1 MSKIGRNDPC
11 PCGSG
16 KKYKKCCL
24 AQDEQRRRDDARPD
38 DLSALFDD
46 IPDRGDLFDEQDE
59 PEACEDEEPSD
70 AGIDEEPYVGKT
82 ISDEAPEISD
92 EEQALV
98 DAWWDDY
105 EKLKDP
111 DDILRHLNGFLGGHP
126 DLVEN
131 LALHNDVLFGLGQ
144 QLVEAGRAGEY
155 IGLLK
160 QVRERFPRA
169 YLKSYS
175 YYDRDIIIYEVIER
189 GCSADI
195 EGYLGWFEDYPEAA
209 VDNLFPML
217 DLLMVTECDEAVMR
231 LLEAT
236 YYPLC
241 RSTKVFGGEKLLD
254 PLVVGYLAPFLDDGV
269 TASDARTLVERLQR
283 IRIRLRAEWYEPPHL
298 QAIKQEITGEPG
310 AGLFDSFDAT
320 QDLAQYYA
328 RVTRNFMGW
337 LRREK
342 GFSWMKAH
350 FYRDQVMRYLL
361 RVVPEG
367 KRPKQPFTFTK
378 KLLDRTLAGN
388 ARELLSLDA
397 TRALGSINAVYWF
410 AEYLAQG
417 HAITDELAADV
428 QRWCEEFWNAT
439 SQAFRSSTIEAGAF
453 KTFPQ

>member
-24 AQDEQRRRDDARPD
+24 AQYEQRRREDARQD
-38 DLSALFDD
+38 DPSALFED
-46 IPDRGDLFDEQDE
+46 IPVRGDLFDEFDA
-59 PEACEDEEPSD
+59 PEAFEEPPD
-70 AGIDEEPYVGKT
+70 VGIDVDAYVGKT
-82 ISDEAPEISD
+82 ISDEEPEISED
-92 EEQALV
+92 EQALV
-98 DAWWDDY
+98 NAWWDDY
-105 EKLKDP
+105 KQMKDP
-111 DDILRHLNGFLGGHP
+111 DDILRHLNGFFDAHP

-131 LALHNDVLFGLGQ
+131 LALHYEVLFELGQ
-144 QLVEAGRAGEY
+144 QLVEAGRADEY
-155 IGLLK
+155 IALLK

-175 YYDRDIIIYEVIER
+175 YYDRDIIVYEVIEH
-189 GCSADI
+189 GCSAGI
-195 EGYLGWFEDYPEAA
+195 EGYLPWFEEYPVAG
-209 VDNLFPML
+209 VDNLFGL
-217 DLLMVTECDEAVMR
+217 IDLLMVTECDEAVMR

-236 YYPLC
+236 YDPLC
-241 RSTKVFGGEKLLD
+241 RSPEVFGGEQLLD
-254 PLVVGYLAPFLDDGV
+254 PLILGYLAPFLDDGG
-269 TASDARTLVERLQR
+269 AAADLQALVERLQG

-310 AGLFDSFDAT
+310 AELFDSFDAT
-320 QDLAQYYA
+320 EDLAQYYD

-337 LRREK
+337 LRRER

-350 FYRDQVMRYLL
+350 FYRDQVMQYLL
-361 RVVPEG
+361 RSIPEG

-388 ARELLSLDA
+388 ARELLSLNA
-397 TRALGSINAVYWF
+397 TKALGSINAVYWF
-410 AEYLAQG
+410 SEYLARG
-417 HAITDELAADV
+417 HAITDEMAGDV